1 MKGSSIF
8 DDLVDVVTD
17 QPMEDIQIE
26 ETQPEEVELEQ
37 EVETE
42 VVEAEIEV
50 EDENVMSFYEYLKD
64 NSLIDEIEGFTG
76 SPEQLQEH
84 LNRMPETYLNAAI
97 STLHPD
103 SQALF
108 DYVVALGDKA
118 DKNELKKFFDT
129 YLNVEEVDLTD
140 EAVAYNYLEEKLKT
154 KTEFKNT
161 ARLIAY
167 LDSLAE
173 DGTLTELA
181 SEIKAEEDST
191 KDAAKKKEVETLKQA
206 KAAQEEAQ
214 VQFFNNIKSELDSY
228 DWKDAKKKEILNNLD
243 PNVAT
248 RKNQLIAASPKALI
262 QLADIYARF
271 NEKTGEF
278 DLSDYEIKAAS
289 KKVQADKEQK
299 QKDKLTSYLNKS
311 VKTKGTATK
320 EGFFNQFQQ
329 I

>member
-26 ETQPEEVELEQ
+26 ETPLEEVVETPEEVEVEQ
-37 EVETE
+37 
-42 VVEAEIEV
+42 EIEV

-118 DKNELKKFFDT
+118 DKNELRKFFDS
-129 YLNVEEVDLTD
+129 YLNVEEADLTD
-140 EAVAYNYLEEKLKT
+140 ESVAYNYLEEKLKT

>member
-1 MKGSSIF
+1 
-8 DDLVDVVTD
+8 
-17 QPMEDIQIE
+17 
-26 ETQPEEVELEQ
+26 
-37 EVETE
+37 
-42 VVEAEIEV
+42 
-50 EDENVMSFYEYLKD
+50 
-64 NSLIDEIEGFTG
+64 
-76 SPEQLQEH
+76 
-84 LNRMPETYLNAAI
+84 MPETYLNAAI

-118 DKNELKKFFDT
+118 DKNELRKFFDS
-129 YLNVEEVDLTD
+129 YLNVEEADLTD
-140 EAVAYNYLEEKLKT
+140 ESVAYNYLEEKLKT

>member
-118 DKNELKKFFDT
+118 DKNELQKFFDS

-140 EAVAYNYLEEKLKT
+140 ESVAYNYLEEKLKT

>member
-17 QPMEDIQIE
+17 QPIEENQIE
-26 ETQPEEVELEQ
+26 ETQSEEVELEQ

-42 VVEAEIEV
+42 VEQEIEV

-84 LNRMPETYLNAAI
+84 LNKMPETYLNAAI

-118 DKNELKKFFDT
+118 DKNELKKFFESYVD
-129 YLNVEEVDLTD
+129 VPEVDLTD
-140 EAVAYNYLEEKLKT
+140 ESVAYSYLEEKLKT

-181 SEIKAEEDST
+181 SDIKAEEDNA
-191 KDAAKKKEVETLKQA
+191 KEEAKKRETETLKEA
-206 KAAQEEAQ
+206 KAKQEQAQ
-214 VQFFNNIKSELDSY
+214 VEFFNSIKSELDGY
-228 DWKDAKKKEILNNLD
+228 DWKEAKKKEILSNLD
-243 PNVAT
+243 PAVAT

-271 NEKTGEF
+271 DEKTGEF
-278 DLSDYEIKAAS
+278 DLSDFEIKAAS
-289 KKVQADKEQK
+289 KKVQADKEKK
-299 QKDKLTSYLNKS
+299 QQDKITSYLNKS
-311 VKTKGTATK
+311 VKTKGAATK

>member
-26 ETQPEEVELEQ
+26 ETQPEEVEETQ
-37 EVETE
+37 VEEVE
-42 VVEAEIEV
+42 VEQEIEV

-84 LNRMPETYLNAAI
+84 LNKMPETYLNAAI

-103 SQALF
+103 SQELF

-129 YLNVEEVDLTD
+129 YLNVEEVDLID

-278 DLSDYEIKAAS
+278 DLSDFEIKAAS

>member
-118 DKNELKKFFDT
+118 DKNELQKFFDS

-140 EAVAYNYLEEKLKT
+140 ESVAYNYLEEKLKKMKG
-154 KTEFKNT
+154 KTHTQTNT
-161 ARLIAY
+161 QTNSKTLRLHFPLRIMEHRRRRELRWEEQTAACATLETEQQAAEQININIRTNQY
-167 LDSLAE
+167 L
-173 DGTLTELA
+173 TYR
-181 SEIKAEEDST
+181 
-191 KDAAKKKEVETLKQA
+191 
-206 KAAQEEAQ
+206 
-214 VQFFNNIKSELDSY
+214 N
-228 DWKDAKKKEILNNLD
+228 
-243 PNVAT
+243 
-248 RKNQLIAASPKALI
+248 AL
-262 QLADIYARF
+262 L
-271 NEKTGEF
+271 
-278 DLSDYEIKAAS
+278 
-289 KKVQADKEQK
+289 
-299 QKDKLTSYLNKS
+299 
-311 VKTKGTATK
+311 
-320 EGFFNQFQQ
+320 
-329 I
+329 

>member
-103 SQALF
+103 SQELF

-191 KDAAKKKEVETLKQA
+191 KDAAKKKEVEQLKEA
-206 KAAQEEAQ
+206 KVKQEEAQ

>member
-118 DKNELKKFFDT
+118 DKNELQKFFDS
-129 YLNVEEVDLTD
+129 YLNVEEADLTD
-140 EAVAYNYLEEKLKT
+140 ESVAYNYLEEKLKT

>member
-118 DKNELKKFFDT
+118 DKNELRKFFDS
-129 YLNVEEVDLTD
+129 YLNVEEADLTD
-140 EAVAYNYLEEKLKT
+140 ESVAYNYLEEKLKT

>member
-26 ETQPEEVELEQ
+26 ETDTPEEVVEIPEEVEEEQ
-37 EVETE
+37 
-42 VVEAEIEV
+42 EIEV

-84 LNRMPETYLNAAI
+84 LNKMPETYLNAAI

-118 DKNELKKFFDT
+118 DKNELQKFFDS

-154 KTEFKNT
+154 KTEFKNP

-181 SEIKAEEDST
+181 SEIKAEEDSA
-191 KDAAKKKEVETLKQA
+191 KEEAKKKEVESLKEA
-206 KAAQEEAQ
+206 KAKQEQAQ

-228 DWKDAKKKEILNNLD
+228 DWKDAKKKEILKNLD

-278 DLSDYEIKAAS
+278 DLSDFEIKAAS

>member
-17 QPMEDIQIE
+17 QPIEDNQIEDTQSEEIE
-26 ETQPEEVELEQ
+26 ETEVEETD
-37 EVETE
+37 VETD
-42 VVEAEIEV
+42 IEV

-76 SPEQLQEH
+76 NPEQLQEH
-84 LNRMPETYLNAAI
+84 LNKMPETYLNAAV

-103 SQALF
+103 SQELF
-108 DYVVALGDKA
+108 DYVIALGDKA
-118 DKNELKKFFDT
+118 DKNELKKFFDS

-181 SEIKAEEDST
+181 NDIKAEEDKT
-191 KDAAKKKEVETLKQA
+191 IDDAKKREVEQLKEA
-206 KAAQEEAQ
+206 KIAQEKAQ
-214 VQFFNNIKSELDSY
+214 VEFFNNIKSELDGY
-228 DWKDAKKKEILNNLD
+228 DWKEAKKKEILSNLD
-243 PNVAT
+243 PAVAT

-278 DLSDYEIKAAS
+278 DLSDFEIKAAS

-311 VKTKGTATK
+311 VKTKADATK
-320 EGFFNQFQQ
+320 EGFFEQFKQ